1 MSVIPVK
8 YDFKDHYRG
17 STFAALPIKF
27 NFDIT
32 GATVLCQIRKQ
43 GIGEIIHEW
52 ETGSNIS
59 VNNLLTGDIVLQKI
73 KEFSPK
79 PQNYEYDIRIKFAN
93 ENVETYVKGFLKVIQ
108 NVSGENND

>member
-1 MSVIPVK
+1 MSVIPAK

-43 GIGEIIHEW
+43 AHGDIIHEW
-52 ETGSNIS
+52 KTGVNITN
-59 VNNLLTGDIVLQKI
+59 NNLLTGDIVLQKI
-73 KEFSPK
+73 VDFAPEPL
-79 PQNYEYDIRIKFAN
+79 NYEYDVRIYFAN
-93 ENVETYVKGFLKVIQ
+93 DDVETYMKGFVKVIQ
-108 NVSGENND
+108 NISEE